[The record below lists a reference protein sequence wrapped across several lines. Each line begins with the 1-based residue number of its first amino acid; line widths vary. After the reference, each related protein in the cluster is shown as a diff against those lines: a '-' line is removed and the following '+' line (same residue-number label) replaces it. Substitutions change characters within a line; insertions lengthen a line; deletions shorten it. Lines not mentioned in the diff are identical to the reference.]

1 MNTLRREKS
10 PNSRKTVLLAM
21 SGGVDS
27 TAAAALLR
35 DQGYEVIGVTMLLWR
50 DQDEAEVQAA
60 LKKKSED
67 LARRLGLEHYC
78 LDLSAE
84 FYQAVVEPFMAAY
97 RRGETPNPCVLCNRK
112 FKFDLLLRRAAAH
125 YCAVRGQSWQDG
137 DPLPFD
143 FIATGHYARVKFD
156 EKKQEYQ
163 LLRAL
168 DRKKDQS
175 YVLYSLGQELL
186 AKLILPLGELSKEDA
201 RAIAA
206 AAGTP
211 IPKEEESQDICF
223 ISHSYRELLE
233 AHGGFGRPGFFVDG
247 EGHKLAPHEGIG
259 RFTLGQRKGL
269 GHAFG
274 RRVSVIDINPANGN
288 VEIGEESALYFTDIE
303 LNELRFNTRE
313 QPQLPLHVE
322 VATRY
327 QQPPR
332 PAILLPLEP
341 EVDSRA
347 DVRPAAKPESVPD
360 KVAKDISDRALL
372 HFEEPQRASCPGQAA
387 VFYLGERVIGGGS
400 IVRKNKS
407 FVQNKESKN
416 RE

>member
-60 LKKKSED
+60 LKKKSEN

-175 YVLYSLGQELL
+175 YVLYSLEQELL

-274 RRVSVIDINPANGN
+274 RRVSVIDINPTNGN
-288 VEIGEESALYFTDIE
+288 VEIGEESALYFTEIE

-407 FVQNKESKN
+407 FVQNKESKS

>member
-35 DQGYEVIGVTMLLWR
+35 DQSYEVIGVTMLLWR

-156 EKKQEYQ
+156 EKKQEYK

-175 YVLYSLGQELL
+175 YVLYSLEQELL

-288 VEIGEESALYFTDIE
+288 VEIGEESALYFTEIE

>member
-288 VEIGEESALYFTDIE
+288 VEIGEESALYFTEIE

-313 QPQLPLHVE
+313 QPLLPLHVE

-347 DVRPAAKPESVPD
+347 DVRPAVKPESVPD

-407 FVQNKESKN
+407 FVQNKESKKP
-416 RE
+416 

>member
-35 DQGYEVIGVTMLLWR
+35 DQGYEVICVTMLLWR

-156 EKKQEYQ
+156 EKKQEYK

-288 VEIGEESALYFTDIE
+288 VEIGEESALYFTEIE

-313 QPQLPLHVE
+313 QPLLPLHVE

-347 DVRPAAKPESVPD
+347 DVRPAVKPESVPD

>member
-1 MNTLRREKS
+1 
-10 PNSRKTVLLAM
+10 M

-156 EKKQEYQ
+156 EKKQEYK

-288 VEIGEESALYFTDIE
+288 VEIGEESALYFTEIE
-303 LNELRFNTRE
+303 LNELCFNTRE

>member
-60 LKKKSED
+60 LKKKSEN

-175 YVLYSLGQELL
+175 YVLYSLEQELL

-274 RRVSVIDINPANGN
+274 RRVSVIDINPTNGN
-288 VEIGEESALYFTDIE
+288 VEIGEESALYFTEIE

>member
-156 EKKQEYQ
+156 EKKQEYK

-175 YVLYSLGQELL
+175 YVLYSLEQELL

-274 RRVSVIDINPANGN
+274 RRVSVIDINPTNGN
-288 VEIGEESALYFTDIE
+288 VEIGEESALYFTEIE

>member
-125 YCAVRGQSWQDG
+125 YCAVRRQSWQDG
-137 DPLPFD
+137 DLLPFD

-156 EKKQEYQ
+156 EKKQEYK

-288 VEIGEESALYFTDIE
+288 VEIGEESALYFTEIE

-387 VFYLGERVIGGGS
+387 VFYLGECVIGGGS

>member
-10 PNSRKTVLLAM
+10 PNSRKTALLAM

-288 VEIGEESALYFTDIE
+288 VEIGEESALYFTEIE

-327 QQPPR
+327 QQPSR

-347 DVRPAAKPESVPD
+347 DVRPAVKPESVPD

>member
-1 MNTLRREKS
+1 MNILSREKS
-10 PNSRKTVLLAM
+10 PSCRKTVLLAM

-60 LKKKSED
+60 LKNKSED

-97 RRGETPNPCVLCNRK
+97 RQGETPNPCVLCNRK

-125 YCAVRGQSWQDG
+125 YCAVRGLSWQDG

-233 AHGGFGRPGFFVDG
+233 AHGGFGRPGYFVDH
-247 EGHKLAPHEGIG
+247 EGQRLAPHEGIG

-288 VEIGEESALYFTDIE
+288 VEIGEESALYFTEIE

-313 QPQLPLHVE
+313 QPQLPLNVE

-332 PAILLPLEP
+332 PAMLLPLEP
-341 EVDSRA
+341 EVDSKSA
-347 DVRPAAKPESVPD
+347 VTLAAKPESSVPA
-360 KVAKDISDRALL
+360 KVAKDTSGRALL

-387 VFYLGERVIGGGS
+387 VFYLGERVIGGGN
-400 IVRKNKS
+400 IVRKNKAAL
-407 FVQNKESKN
+407 
-416 RE
+416 

>member
-211 IPKEEESQDICF
+211 IPREEESQDICF

-233 AHGGFGRPGFFVDG
+233 AHGGFGRPGYFVDH
-247 EGHKLAPHEGIG
+247 EGQRLAPHEGIG

-274 RRVSVIDINPANGN
+274 RRVSVININSENGN
-288 VEIGEESALYFTDIE
+288 VEIGEESALYFTEIE
-303 LNELRFNTRE
+303 LNELHFNTRE

-332 PAILLPLEP
+332 PAMLLPLEP
-341 EVDSRA
+341 EGDSRA
-347 DVRPAAKPESVPD
+347 DVRPAVKPESVPD

-407 FVQNKESKN
+407 FVQNKESKKP
-416 RE
+416 

>member
-97 RRGETPNPCVLCNRK
+97 RRGETPNPCVLCNQK

-274 RRVSVIDINPANGN
+274 RRVSVIDINPTNGN
-288 VEIGEESALYFTDIE
+288 VEIGEESALYFTEIE

-407 FVQNKESKN
+407 FVQNKESKKP
-416 RE
+416 

>member
-156 EKKQEYQ
+156 EKKQEYK

-211 IPKEEESQDICF
+211 IPREEESQDICF

-288 VEIGEESALYFTDIE
+288 VEIGEESALYFTEIE

-360 KVAKDISDRALL
+360 KVAKDISYRALL

>member
-233 AHGGFGRPGFFVDG
+233 AHGGFGRPGFLVDG

-288 VEIGEESALYFTDIE
+288 VEIGEESALYFTEIE

-327 QQPPR
+327 QQPSR

-347 DVRPAAKPESVPD
+347 DVRPAVKPESVPD

>member
-175 YVLYSLGQELL
+175 YVLYSLEQELL

-288 VEIGEESALYFTDIE
+288 VEIGEESALYFTEIE

-407 FVQNKESKN
+407 FVQNKESKKP
-416 RE
+416 

>member
-50 DQDEAEVQAA
+50 DQDEAEVQAT

-67 LARRLGLEHYC
+67 LAHRLGLEHYC

-125 YCAVRGQSWQDG
+125 YCAERGQSWQDE

-233 AHGGFGRPGFFVDG
+233 AHGGFGRPGYFVDH
-247 EGHKLAPHEGIG
+247 EGQRLAPHEGIG

-288 VEIGEESALYFTDIE
+288 VEIGEESALYFTEIE

-347 DVRPAAKPESVPD
+347 DVRPAAKPESRST
-360 KVAKDISDRALL
+360 KVEEDTSGRALL

-400 IVRKNKS
+400 IVRK
-407 FVQNKESKN
+407 SKAAL
-416 RE
+416 

>member
-10 PNSRKTVLLAM
+10 PNSRKTILLAM

-211 IPKEEESQDICF
+211 ISKEEESQDICF

-233 AHGGFGRPGFFVDG
+233 AHGGFGCPGFFVDG

-274 RRVSVIDINPANGN
+274 RRVSVIDINPTNGN
-288 VEIGEESALYFTDIE
+288 VEIGEESALYFTEIE

-347 DVRPAAKPESVPD
+347 DVKPAAKPESVPD

>member
-156 EKKQEYQ
+156 EKKQEYK

-175 YVLYSLGQELL
+175 YVLYSLEQELL

-247 EGHKLAPHEGIG
+247 ECHKLAPHEGIG

-288 VEIGEESALYFTDIE
+288 VEIGEESALYFTEIE

-407 FVQNKESKN
+407 FVQNKESKKP
-416 RE
+416 

>member
-143 FIATGHYARVKFD
+143 FIATGHYARVNFD
-156 EKKQEYQ
+156 EKKQEYK

-288 VEIGEESALYFTDIE
+288 VEIGEESALYFTEIE

-313 QPQLPLHVE
+313 QPLLPLHVE

-347 DVRPAAKPESVPD
+347 DVRPAVKPESVPD

-400 IVRKNKS
+400 IVRKK
-407 FVQNKESKN
+407 
-416 RE
+416 

>member
-143 FIATGHYARVKFD
+143 FIATGHYARVNFD
-156 EKKQEYQ
+156 EKKQEYK

-288 VEIGEESALYFTDIE
+288 VEIGEESALYFTEIE

-332 PAILLPLEP
+332 PAILLPLKP
-341 EVDSRA
+341 EVISRA

>member
-1 MNTLRREKS
+1 MNTLCREKS

-143 FIATGHYARVKFD
+143 FIATGHYARVNFD
-156 EKKQEYQ
+156 EKKQEYK

-288 VEIGEESALYFTDIE
+288 VEIGEESALYFTEIE

-313 QPQLPLHVE
+313 QPLLPLHVE

-347 DVRPAAKPESVPD
+347 DVRPAVKPESVPD

>member
-60 LKKKSED
+60 LKKKSKD

-156 EKKQEYQ
+156 EKKQEYK

-175 YVLYSLGQELL
+175 YVLYSLEQELL

-288 VEIGEESALYFTDIE
+288 VEIGEESALYFTEIE

-400 IVRKNKS
+400 IVRKK
-407 FVQNKESKN
+407 
-416 RE
+416 

>member
-125 YCAVRGQSWQDG
+125 YCAVRGLSWQDG

-175 YVLYSLGQELL
+175 YVLYSLEQELL

-288 VEIGEESALYFTDIE
+288 VEIGEESALYFTEIE

>member
-10 PNSRKTVLLAM
+10 PNSRKTILLAM

-211 IPKEEESQDICF
+211 ISKEEESQDICF

-233 AHGGFGRPGFFVDG
+233 AHGGFGCPGFFVDG

-274 RRVSVIDINPANGN
+274 RRVSVIDINPTNGN
-288 VEIGEESALYFTDIE
+288 VEIGEESALYFTEIE

>member
-125 YCAVRGQSWQDG
+125 YCAVRGQCWQDG

-156 EKKQEYQ
+156 EKKQEYK

-288 VEIGEESALYFTDIE
+288 VEIGEESALYFTEIE

-313 QPQLPLHVE
+313 QPLLPLHVE

-347 DVRPAAKPESVPD
+347 DVRPAVKPESVPD

>member
-50 DQDEAEVQAA
+50 DQDEAEVQAE

-288 VEIGEESALYFTDIE
+288 VEIGEESALYFTEIE

-313 QPQLPLHVE
+313 QPLLPLHVE

-347 DVRPAAKPESVPD
+347 DVRPAVKPESVPD

-407 FVQNKESKN
+407 FVQNKESKS

>member
-143 FIATGHYARVKFD
+143 FIATGHYARVNFD
-156 EKKQEYQ
+156 EKKQEYK

-288 VEIGEESALYFTDIE
+288 VEIGEESALYFTEIE

-313 QPQLPLHVE
+313 QPLLPLHVE

-347 DVRPAAKPESVPD
+347 DVRPAVKPESVPD

>member
-175 YVLYSLGQELL
+175 YVLYSLEQELL

-233 AHGGFGRPGFFVDG
+233 THGGFGRPGFFVDG

-288 VEIGEESALYFTDIE
+288 VEIGEESALYFTEIE

-387 VFYLGERVIGGGS
+387 VFYLGERVIGGGN
-400 IVRKNKS
+400 IVRKNKAAL
-407 FVQNKESKN
+407 
-416 RE
+416 

>member
-84 FYQAVVEPFMAAY
+84 FYQAVVEAFMAAY

-112 FKFDLLLRRAAAH
+112 FKFDLLLRRAAAQ

-175 YVLYSLGQELL
+175 YVLYSLEQELL

-274 RRVSVIDINPANGN
+274 RRVSVIDINPTNGN
-288 VEIGEESALYFTDIE
+288 VEIGEESALYFTEIE

-407 FVQNKESKN
+407 FVQNKESKKP
-416 RE
+416 

>member
-143 FIATGHYARVKFD
+143 FIATGHYARVNFD
-156 EKKQEYQ
+156 EKKQEYK

-288 VEIGEESALYFTDIE
+288 VEIGEESALYFTEIE

-313 QPQLPLHVE
+313 QPLLPLHVE

-347 DVRPAAKPESVPD
+347 DVRPVAKPESVPD

-400 IVRKNKS
+400 IVRK
-407 FVQNKESKN
+407 SKAAL
-416 RE
+416 

>member
-175 YVLYSLGQELL
+175 YVLYSLEQELL

-288 VEIGEESALYFTDIE
+288 VEIGEESALYFTEIE
-303 LNELRFNTRE
+303 LNELRFNIRE

-400 IVRKNKS
+400 IVRKK
-407 FVQNKESKN
+407 
-416 RE
+416 

>member
-175 YVLYSLGQELL
+175 YVLYSLEQELL

-274 RRVSVIDINPANGN
+274 RRVSVIDINPTNGN
-288 VEIGEESALYFTDIE
+288 VEIGEESALYFTEIE

-407 FVQNKESKN
+407 FVQNKESKS

>member
-156 EKKQEYQ
+156 EKKQEYK

-288 VEIGEESALYFTDIE
+288 VEIGEESALYFTEIE

-313 QPQLPLHVE
+313 QPLLPLHVE

-347 DVRPAAKPESVPD
+347 DVRPAVKPESVPD

-400 IVRKNKS
+400 IVRKK
-407 FVQNKESKN
+407 
-416 RE
+416 

>member
-112 FKFDLLLRRAAAH
+112 FKFNLLLRRAAAH
-125 YCAVRGQSWQDG
+125 YCAVRGLSWQDG

-186 AKLILPLGELSKEDA
+186 AKLLLPLAELSKEDA

-233 AHGGFGRPGFFVDG
+233 AHGGFGRPGYFVDH
-247 EGHKLAPHEGIG
+247 EGQRLAPHEGIG

-288 VEIGEESALYFTDIE
+288 VEIGEESALYFTEIE

-332 PAILLPLEP
+332 PAMLLPLEP
-341 EVDSRA
+341 EVDSKS
-347 DVRPAAKPESVPD
+347 DMTLAAKPESVPA
-360 KVAKDISDRALL
+360 KVAEDTSGRALL

-387 VFYLGERVIGGGS
+387 VFYLGERVIGGGN
-400 IVRKNKS
+400 IVRKNKAAL
-407 FVQNKESKN
+407 
-416 RE
+416 

>member
-10 PNSRKTVLLAM
+10 PISRKTVLLAM

-274 RRVSVIDINPANGN
+274 RRVSVIDINPTNGN
-288 VEIGEESALYFTDIE
+288 VEIGEESALYFTEIE

-313 QPQLPLHVE
+313 QPPLPLLLE

>member
-175 YVLYSLGQELL
+175 YVLYSLEQELL

-288 VEIGEESALYFTDIE
+288 VEIGEESALYFTEIE

-387 VFYLGERVIGGGS
+387 VFYLGERVIGGGN
-400 IVRKNKS
+400 IVRKNKAAL
-407 FVQNKESKN
+407 
-416 RE
+416 

>member
-50 DQDEAEVQAA
+50 DQDEAEVQAT
-60 LKKKSED
+60 LKNKSED

-156 EKKQEYQ
+156 EKKQEYK

-288 VEIGEESALYFTDIE
+288 VEIGEESALYFTEIE

>member
-1 MNTLRREKS
+1 MNILSREKS
-10 PNSRKTVLLAM
+10 PSCRKTVLLAM

-27 TAAAALLR
+27 TAAAAILR

-125 YCAVRGQSWQDG
+125 YCALRGQSWQDG

-274 RRVSVIDINPANGN
+274 RRVSVIDINPTNGN
-288 VEIGEESALYFTDIE
+288 VEIGEESALYFTEIE

-387 VFYLGERVIGGGS
+387 VFYHGERVIGGGS
-400 IVRKNKS
+400 IVRKK
-407 FVQNKESKN
+407 
-416 RE
+416 

>member
-84 FYQAVVEPFMAAY
+84 FYQAVVEAFMAAY

-163 LLRAL
+163 LLWAL

-175 YVLYSLGQELL
+175 YVLYSLEQELL

-274 RRVSVIDINPANGN
+274 RRVSVIDINPTNGN
-288 VEIGEESALYFTDIE
+288 VEIGEESALYFTEIE

-407 FVQNKESKN
+407 FVQNKESKKP
-416 RE
+416 